1 MIEMGGLPASCT
13 QVKMTSL
20 VVDRGKHLAPTVGVG
35 VVGDVEG
42 LVVPGVVGGA
52 WVVGGA

>member
-20 VVDRGKHLAPTVGVG
+20 AVDRGKHLAPTVGVG
-35 VVGDVEG
+35 VVGDVGG
-42 LVVPGVVGGA
+42 LVVPGVVGG
-52 WVVGGA
+52 V